1 MPFGLENYM
10 LQSLPQIN
18 DQHPSSSVFYV
29 HQDNLIECAEKFH
42 PDGIWQSSE
51 NFITFKQKDDT
62 HQLITSENTGE
73 VIMLIP
79 ARNHQLTTMP
89 PDLEERVKK
98 TLRKSLQ
105 KNVSP
110 QKVTKNARVNS
121 EVND

>member
-10 LQSLPQIN
+10 FYALLKSLPQIH

-29 HQDNLIECAEKFH
+29 HQDNLIEAAEKFH
-42 PDGIWQSSE
+42 PDGIWQSSQ

-62 HQLITSENTGE
+62 LQLITSENTGE

-89 PDLEERVKK
+89 PDLE
-98 TLRKSLQ
+98 
-105 KNVSP
+105 
-110 QKVTKNARVNS
+110 
-121 EVND
+121 